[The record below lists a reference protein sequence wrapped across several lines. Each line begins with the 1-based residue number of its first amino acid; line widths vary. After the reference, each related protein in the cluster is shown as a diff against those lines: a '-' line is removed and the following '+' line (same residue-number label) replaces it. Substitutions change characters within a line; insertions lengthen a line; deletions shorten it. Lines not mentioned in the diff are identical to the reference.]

1 VGRSLLLLLT
11 ACGRIGFDSSG
22 VAPTG
27 DSTSGGSGDG
37 STSAIA
43 YVQPI
48 VQHLGTSGASESF
61 PLQAMHAGDAIVM
74 MVGCAGSNAPTGVV
88 LSAPGWVF
96 TPLSP
101 LTLES
106 QAQIAGA
113 SFGAIA
119 PDTAQATVSLSW
131 TAANCNRGKSAL
143 ADEFG
148 GTDPTG
154 GTTTFDAHAQ
164 AMGGGNCTTSVTT
177 GAAGDAVWGACYA
190 GTMVS
195 AAGPGYTMGAS
206 DGIGDFTEYK
216 LTADPAGT
224 AESVTFTN
232 PNGYVVVA
240 VSLRSR

>member
-1 VGRSLLLLLT
+1 MGRCLLLVLT
-11 ACGRIGFDSSG
+11 ACGRIGFDSSSG
-22 VAPTG
+22 LPSG
-27 DSTSGGSGDG
+27 DGGSGGSGDG
-37 STSAIA
+37 STSAIS

-48 VQHLGTSGASESF
+48 LQHLGTSGASETF
-61 PLQAMHAGDAIVM
+61 PIQAMHAGDAVVM
-74 MVGCAGSNAPTGVV
+74 MVGCAGSNAPTAIVV
-88 LSAPGWVF
+88 SAPGWVF
-96 TPLSP
+96 TALSP
-101 LTLES
+101 LTLEPP
-106 QAQIAGA
+106 AQIAGA

-119 PDTAQATVSLSW
+119 PDTAQATVSVSW

-143 ADEFG
+143 ADEFT

-154 GTTTFDAHAQ
+154 GTTTFEAHAQ
-164 AMGGGNCTTSVTT
+164 AVGGGNCTTSVTT
-177 GAAGDAVWGACYA
+177 GAARDAVWGACYA

-195 AAGPGYTMGAS
+195 GVGPGYTMGAS

-240 VSLRSR
+240 VSLRAR